1 MCTKSACFDPGTRQ
15 PDQFSCE
22 MFYFFSGEAILGV
35 ANGENGGNGSPSN
48 GFCGTNG
55 GIGGLAIGLGSQTN
69 GENGQNGGV
78 AVGARSDANGGGVA
92 LNGGNTNGISGGIAL
107 NGGQG
112 HLGCNVAIGNHCLNV
127 PGRQLHHSINRINKL
142 IQYLK

>member
-1 MCTKSACFDPGTRQ
+1 MAKMEVMAARAMDF
-15 PDQFSCE
+15 
-22 MFYFFSGEAILGV
+22 V
-35 ANGENGGNGSPSN
+35 ALY
-48 GFCGTNG
+48 G

-78 AVGARSDANGGGVA
+78 AVGARGDANGGGVA
-92 LNGGNTNGISGGIAL
+92 LNGGNTNGMRGGVAL

-112 HLGCNVAIGNHCLNV
+112 HLGCNVAIGNRCLNV
-127 PGRQLHHSINRINKL
+127 PGRQLHQDSINWINKL

>member
-1 MCTKSACFDPGTRQ
+1 
-15 PDQFSCE
+15 
-22 MFYFFSGEAILGV
+22 
-35 ANGENGGNGSPSN
+35 
-48 GFCGTNG
+48 
-55 GIGGLAIGLGSQTN
+55 LAIGLGSQTN

-127 PGRQLHHSINRINKL
+127 PGRQLLGIAL
-142 IQYLK
+142 IGETN